1 MLPKRTHVQVQ
12 VVVSILFG
20 SGGNSHH
27 SRTQVRTPP
36 MAGVTQAA
44 MLFAVAEGHIN
55 DHEVAERRGFSRVD
69 PPEKKRDTET

>member
-1 MLPKRTHVQVQ
+1 
-12 VVVSILFG
+12 
-20 SGGNSHH
+20 
-27 SRTQVRTPP
+27 

-69 PPEKKRDTET
+69 PPEKKREKTKINLISNHD